1 MIVQKDTNAPFLVLD
16 QNWKIL
22 LIPCKRNK
30 KNLCDISTFR
40 RRISDEF
47 LRHCCNGNGKRE
59 RQKSNKIMKQNNNL
73 QRASCFFLHFLPSL
87 HDYEVKMP
95 NFKFYLGRKQA
106 TSKFFLKWCFRCRRL
121 RLPDCFESSLHC
133 DNIVANKTVLVTS
146 L

>member
-1 MIVQKDTNAPFLVLD
+1 M
-16 QNWKIL
+16 
-22 LIPCKRNK
+22 CKRIKMLLFLCLIRIGRFFLFRVSGITRISATFRLFEEESLTNF
-30 KNLCDISTFR
+30 CDIVATATANESV
-40 RRISDEF
+40 
-47 LRHCCNGNGKRE
+47 
-59 RQKSNKIMKQNNNL
+59 
-73 QRASCFFLHFLPSL
+73 QRAISLLSKTTTCSVHHALFLHFLPSL

>member
-1 MIVQKDTNAPFLVLD
+1 M
-16 QNWKIL
+16 
-22 LIPCKRNK
+22 CKRIK
-30 KNLCDISTFR
+30 MLLFLCLIKIGRFFLFR
-40 RRISDEF
+40 VSGIRRISATFRLFEEESLTNFCDIVATATANESVKKAIS
-47 LRHCCNGNGKRE
+47 LLSKTTTCSVHH
-59 RQKSNKIMKQNNNL
+59 
-73 QRASCFFLHFLPSL
+73 AFFLHFLPSL

-95 NFKFYLGRKQA
+95 NFKFYVGRKQA